1 MVSKNGPSLKEAM
14 APGGVV
20 EQALMYFFSR
30 KDRKIGNVPSKFSD
44 KKELAKKL
52 DQIKWNLKVPPLAI
66 EVPAA
71 AQPANAESDEEG
83 GLVAGG
89 EEEEVAKEFEED
101 ELLLCWPEEE
111 ETLVRLNLV
120 TLDANE
126 TAAFEA
132 QAAAEEANM
141 EAEIARTTATKK
153 SSKRPKTSNQ
163 APAMD
168 PNDPNNPNNPRALRS
183 RSGRIRRER
192 VFLSYNHKDKLI

>member
-52 DQIKWNLKVPPLAI
+52 DQICKWNLKVPPLAI

-83 GLVAGG
+83 GLVESRAGR
-89 EEEEVAKEFEED
+89 KRR
-101 ELLLCWPEEE
+101 WP
-111 ETLVRLNLV
+111 RNL
-120 TLDANE
+120 
-126 TAAFEA
+126 
-132 QAAAEEANM
+132 
-141 EAEIARTTATKK
+141 K
-153 SSKRPKTSNQ
+153 KTSCCC
-163 APAMD
+163 AG
-168 PNDPNNPNNPRALRS
+168 LKK
-183 RSGRIRRER
+183 RRH
-192 VFLSYNHKDKLI
+192 L